1 MPKVRLDAHFCL
13 TAACEPGKRKT
24 DYWDTQTAGFV
35 LEVRPTG
42 GKTYYLRYLDQ
53 SQRQRQLKIGG
64 FADITF
70 DKARKAAKRLR
81 SEVVLGGD
89 PAGAKEER
97 KAIPTYAALAE
108 QHLAY
113 AKAHLRSYGSTELN
127 LRRHIVPRWGK
138 LRLNEI
144 RPPDISKW
152 LAEKPSEGLAP
163 ATVEKLRV
171 LFGRSF
177 ELGRKWGVPG
187 CENNPVR
194 SVPRARFNNAR
205 ERFLTADEA
214 ARLLKACDR
223 SFNPQLGNIARLLLL
238 TGARVS
244 ELLHAEWRH
253 VSVERKA
260 WHIPMSK
267 TGTARYV
274 PLSGEALAVLEQ
286 LPRFGGCPYIVPN
299 PDTLKPFVSIKRAW
313 QTARKEAL
321 LSGLRIHDLRHSAAS
336 FMINAGVNLYAVGKV
351 LGHADHK
358 STMRYSHL
366 ANETLLA
373 AVEAGAA
380 KLQLRGAATN

>member
-1 MPKVRLDAHFCL
+1 MPKTKLNATFCL
-13 TAACEPGKRKT
+13 TAVCEPQKRKT
-24 DYWDTQTAGFV
+24 DYWDTIISGFV
-35 LEVRPTG
+35 LEVRSTG
-42 GKTYYLRYLDQ
+42 GKTYYLRYFDQ
-53 SQRQRQLKIGG
+53 NERQRQLKLGG
-64 FADITF
+64 YADITF
-70 DKARKAAKRLR
+70 DQARKKAKKLR

-89 PAGAKEER
+89 PLSDKEER
-97 KAIPTYAALAE
+97 KAISTYSALAE

-113 AKAHLRSYGSTELN
+113 AKAHLRSHSSTETN
-127 LRRHIVPRWGK
+127 LRVHILPRWGK

-144 RPPDISKW
+144 KPQDISAW
-152 LAEKPSEGLAP
+152 LAEKAKDGLKP
-163 ATVEKLRV
+163 ATVEKIRI

-177 ELGRKWGVPG
+177 ELGRRWVLPG

-194 SVPRARFNNAR
+194 AVPRAKFNNAR
-205 ERFLTADEA
+205 ERFLTASEA
-214 ARLLKACDR
+214 ARLLKACDE
-223 SFNPQLGNIARLLLL
+223 SLNPQLGYIVRLLLL

-253 VSVERKA
+253 VSVDRQA

-274 PLSGEALAVLEQ
+274 PLSAEALRVIDQ
-286 LPRFGGCPYIVPN
+286 LPRFGACPYLLPN
-299 PDTLKPFVSIKRAW
+299 PETLKPFVSIKHGW
-313 QTARKEAL
+313 QMARRRAL
-321 LSGLRIHDLRHSAAS
+321 LPDLHIHDLRHSAAS

-380 KLQLRGAATN
+380 KLSLTHPATS